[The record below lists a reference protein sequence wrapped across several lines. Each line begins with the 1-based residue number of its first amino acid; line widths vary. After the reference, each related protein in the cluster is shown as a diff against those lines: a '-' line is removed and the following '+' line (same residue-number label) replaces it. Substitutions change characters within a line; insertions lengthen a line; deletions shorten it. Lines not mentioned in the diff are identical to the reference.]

1 MDLYSALLAAVG
13 SLAATVG
20 VLFMTLRRS
29 WERRDTEAELL
40 RKDLTSLI
48 RDLIEIV
55 ESQTEVSHDL
65 TKVLEYLKER
75 IK

>member
-1 MDLYSALLAAVG
+1 MAAIG

-20 VLFMTLRRS
+20 ILFLALRRS
-29 WERRDTEAELL
+29 WEHRDKEARLL

-48 RDLIEIV
+48 RDLIDIV

-65 TKVLEYLKER
+65 TKVLEHLKDR